1 MKHCFG
7 LKILKIKNKNPKRN
21 HDNVN
26 GVTDLT
32 VVLQEVGS
40 NLSSIYY
47 TRLAIFPV
55 TRIC

>member
-1 MKHCFG
+1 MKHYFG
-7 LKILKIKNKNPKRN
+7 SKILKIKNKIPKQN

-26 GVTDLT
+26 GVSDLT